1 MGNLDLDF
9 EIWTLDFAIKRE
21 IQKQIS
27 PLRNPSSGWISI
39 KKSKSRFHGFPFYR
53 SIGTSGKRFA
63 KLYSW
68 TAVFFLLI
76 MRTHSRPLFVR
87 TVFSNPWKD
96 IQKQISQG
104 LNPFSDFTFECKFK
118 IQILKSTTRFP
129 NQTAFTF
136 FYHYFRDNASYSDT
150 YRI

>member
-9 EIWTLDFAIKRE
+9 ETRILDFAIKRE

-39 KKSKSRFHGFPFYR
+39 KKSKSGFHGFPLYR

-63 KLYSW
+63 KLFSW

-76 MRTHSRPLFVR
+76 MRTHPRPLFLR
-87 TVFSNPWKD
+87 TVFPVLEWKS
-96 IQKQISQG
+96 KNRYPVEKG
-104 LNPFSDFTFECKFK
+104 LNLFSDFKFECKFE
-118 IQILKSTTRFP
+118 IQILKSKTRFP
-129 NQTAFTF
+129 NRTAFTVF
-136 FYHYFRDNASYSDT
+136 FSKLFRLN
-150 YRI
+150 